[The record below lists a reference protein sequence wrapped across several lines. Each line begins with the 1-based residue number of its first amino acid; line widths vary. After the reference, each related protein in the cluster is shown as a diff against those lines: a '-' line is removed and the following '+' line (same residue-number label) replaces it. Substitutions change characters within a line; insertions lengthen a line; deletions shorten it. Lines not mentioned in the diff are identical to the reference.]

1 MRWDGISEFVYVAEY
16 ESFTRAAKELGISTA
31 QVSRQ
36 ISALEK
42 RLNIKLLYRTTRK
55 VSLTEEGRVFYQHCR
70 GVLYG
75 LDAAEQAVSNLQ
87 SKPQGRI
94 KLTAPVTYGEQQ
106 LLPLV
111 NDFMVK
117 YSDIEVTA
125 FLSNQKVDLVE
136 GGYDLAIRIGKLS
149 DSTMMA
155 KKLSHRT
162 NFVCAAPA
170 YLKKHGIPYSLNELN
185 QHNCLLGTRDY
196 WHFIESAKTIEPAQ
210 TKYKKETG
218 EKSNK
223 DFDKE
228 QNTQADQEKN
238 MRVSG
243 SVQYNSGHSLVDAAL
258 KGLGIV
264 QLPDYYVQKYL
275 ESGELVSLLDNY
287 REPEESIWAIY
298 PHNRHLSPKIRLLV
312 DYLAERLA

>member
-1 MRWDGISEFVYVAEY
+1 MRWDGISEFVYVAEH
-16 ESFTRAAKELGISTA
+16 ESFTRAAKELGVSTA

-70 GVLYG
+70 GVLDG

-111 NDFMVK
+111 NDFMVQ
-117 YSDIEVTA
+117 YRDIEVTA
-125 FLSNQKVDLVE
+125 FLSNQKIDLID

-155 KKLSHRT
+155 KKLSRRT
-162 NFVCAAPA
+162 NFVCAAPT
-170 YLKKHGIPYSLNELN
+170 YLKKHGTPHTLSDLHK
-185 QHNCLLGTRDY
+185 HNCLLGTRDY
-196 WHFIESAKTIEPAQ
+196 WHFIENDKDTNNDVD
-210 TKYKKETG
+210 KET
-218 EKSNK
+218 NL
-223 DFDKE
+223 
-228 QNTQADQEKN
+228 
-238 MRVSG
+238 RVSG

-264 QLPDYYVQKYL
+264 QLPDYYVQKHL
-275 ESGELVSLLDNY
+275 ASGELVSVLDNY

-312 DYLAERLA
+312 DYLAARLV

>member
-1 MRWDGISEFVYVAEY
+1 MRWDGISEFVYVAEH

-70 GVLYG
+70 GVLDG

-106 LLPLV
+106 LLPLI
-111 NDFMVK
+111 NDFMVQ

-125 FLSNQKVDLVE
+125 FLSNQKIDLVD

-155 KKLSHRT
+155 KKLSRRT

-170 YLKKHGIPYSLNELN
+170 YLEKYGTPHSLSDLS
-185 QHNCLLGTRDY
+185 QHNCLLSTRDY
-196 WHFIESAKTIEPAQ
+196 WHFIENGKNA
-210 TKYKKETG
+210 
-218 EKSNK
+218 
-223 DFDKE
+223 DKE
-228 QNTQADQEKN
+228 KN
-238 MRVSG
+238 LRVSG
-243 SVQYNSGHSLVDAAL
+243 TVQYNSGHSLVDAAL

-275 ESGELVSLLDNY
+275 ASGELVSLLDNY

-312 DYLAERLA
+312 DYLAERLTV

>member
-1 MRWDGISEFVYVAEY
+1 MRWDGVSEFVYVAEY

-70 GVLYG
+70 SVLDG

-87 SKPQGRI
+87 STPQGRI

-111 NDFMVK
+111 NDFMMQ

-125 FLSNQKVDLVE
+125 FLSNRKIDLIE

-162 NFVCAAPA
+162 NFVCAAPS
-170 YLKKHGIPYSLNELN
+170 YLNKYGTPHALSELS

-196 WHFIESAKTIEPAQ
+196 WHFIDTDPRASDAG
-210 TKYKKETG
+210 KER
-218 EKSNK
+218 NL
-223 DFDKE
+223 
-228 QNTQADQEKN
+228 
-238 MRVSG
+238 RVSG
-243 SVQYNSGHSLVDAAL
+243 SIQYNSGHSLVDAAL

-275 ESGELVSLLDNY
+275 ASGELISLLDDY

-298 PHNRHLSPKIRLLV
+298 PHNRQLSPKIRLLV
-312 DYLAERLA
+312 DYLAEHLA

>member
-1 MRWDGISEFVYVAEY
+1 MRWDGISEFVYVADY

-70 GVLYG
+70 GVLDG

-111 NDFMVK
+111 NDFMVQ
-117 YSDIEVTA
+117 YRDIEVTA
-125 FLSNQKVDLVE
+125 FLSNQKIDLID

-155 KKLSHRT
+155 KKLSRRT

-170 YLKKHGIPYSLNELN
+170 YLEKYGIPHSLSDLS

-196 WHFIESAKTIEPAQ
+196 WHFIEDGKIDS
-210 TKYKKETG
+210 G
-218 EKSNK
+218 K
-223 DFDKE
+223 DADKE
-228 QNTQADQEKN
+228 KN
-238 MRVSG
+238 LRVSG

-275 ESGELVSLLDNY
+275 ASGELVSLLNNY
-287 REPEESIWAIY
+287 REPEESIWAVY

-312 DYLAERLA
+312 DYLAEHLV

>member
-16 ESFTRAAKELGISTA
+16 ESFTRAAKELDISTA

-42 RLNIKLLYRTTRK
+42 RLNIRLLYRTTRK

-70 GVLYG
+70 GVLDG

-87 SKPQGRI
+87 TKPQGRI

-106 LLPLV
+106 LLPLI
-111 NDFMVK
+111 NDFMVQ
-117 YSDIEVTA
+117 YRDIEVTA
-125 FLSNQKVDLVE
+125 FLSNQKIDLIE

-170 YLKKHGIPYSLNELN
+170 YLEKYGVPYSLVDLR

-196 WHFIESAKTIEPAQ
+196 WHFIENDKNA
-210 TKYKKETG
+210 
-218 EKSNK
+218 
-223 DFDKE
+223 DKE
-228 QNTQADQEKN
+228 INL
-238 MRVSG
+238 RVSG
-243 SVQYNSGHSLVDAAL
+243 SVQYNSGHGLVDAAL
-258 KGLGIV
+258 KSLGIV

-275 ESGELVSLLDNY
+275 ESGALVSVLDDY
-287 REPEESIWAIY
+287 REPEEGIWAIY

-312 DYLAERLA
+312 DYLAERLS

>member
-1 MRWDGISEFVYVAEY
+1 MRWDGISEFVYVADY

-70 GVLYG
+70 GVLDG

-111 NDFMVK
+111 NDFMVQ
-117 YSDIEVTA
+117 YRDIEVTA
-125 FLSNQKVDLVE
+125 FLSNQKIDLID

-155 KKLSHRT
+155 KKLSRRT

-170 YLKKHGIPYSLNELN
+170 YLEKYGMPHSLSDLS

-196 WHFIESAKTIEPAQ
+196 WHFIEDGKIDSGKNA
-210 TKYKKETG
+210 
-218 EKSNK
+218 
-223 DFDKE
+223 DKE
-228 QNTQADQEKN
+228 KN
-238 MRVSG
+238 LRVSG

-275 ESGELVSLLDNY
+275 ASGELVSLLNNY

-312 DYLAERLA
+312 DYLAEHLV

>member
-1 MRWDGISEFVYVAEY
+1 MRWDGISEFVYVAEH

-70 GVLYG
+70 SVLDG

-87 SKPQGRI
+87 AKPQGRI

-111 NDFMVK
+111 NDFMVQ
-117 YSDIEVTA
+117 YRDIEVTA
-125 FLSNQKVDLVE
+125 FLSNQKIDLVD

-155 KKLSHRT
+155 KKLSRRT

-170 YLKKHGIPYSLNELN
+170 YLERHGTPHSLSELS

-196 WHFIESAKTIEPAQ
+196 WHFIEDGKIDSGKNA
-210 TKYKKETG
+210 
-218 EKSNK
+218 
-223 DFDKE
+223 DKE
-228 QNTQADQEKN
+228 KN
-238 MRVSG
+238 LRVSG

-275 ESGELVSLLDNY
+275 ASGELVSLLNNY

-312 DYLAERLA
+312 DYLAEHLV

>member
-42 RLNIKLLYRTTRK
+42 RLNIRLLYRTTRK

-70 GVLYG
+70 GVIDG

-87 SKPQGRI
+87 TKPQGRI

-111 NDFMVK
+111 NNFMVM

-125 FLSNQKVDLVE
+125 FLSNQKIDLVD

-162 NFVCAAPA
+162 NFVCAAPT
-170 YLKKHGIPYSLNELN
+170 YLEKHGIPHFLSELSE
-185 QHNCLLGTRDY
+185 HNCLLGTRDY
-196 WHFIESAKTIEPAQ
+196 WHFIE
-210 TKYKKETG
+210 
-218 EKSNK
+218 N
-223 DFDKE
+223 DKE
-228 QNTQADQEKN
+228 AGKERN

-243 SVQYNSGHSLVDAAL
+243 TVQYNSGHSLVDAAL

-264 QLPDYYVQKYL
+264 QLPDYYVQKHL
-275 ESGELVSLLDNY
+275 ASGALVSVLDNY
-287 REPEESIWAIY
+287 REPEEGIWAIY

-312 DYLAERLA
+312 DYLAERLS

>member
-1 MRWDGISEFVYVAEY
+1 MRWDGISEFVYVADY

-70 GVLYG
+70 GVLDG

-111 NDFMVK
+111 NDFMVQ
-117 YSDIEVTA
+117 YRDIEVTA
-125 FLSNQKVDLVE
+125 FLSNQKIDLID

-155 KKLSHRT
+155 KKLSRRT

-170 YLKKHGIPYSLNELN
+170 YLEKYGIPHSLSDLS

-196 WHFIESAKTIEPAQ
+196 WHFIEDGKIDSGKNA
-210 TKYKKETG
+210 
-218 EKSNK
+218 
-223 DFDKE
+223 DKE
-228 QNTQADQEKN
+228 KN
-238 MRVSG
+238 LHVSG

-275 ESGELVSLLDNY
+275 ASGELVSLLNNY
-287 REPEESIWAIY
+287 REPEESIWAVY

-312 DYLAERLA
+312 DYLAEHLV

>member
-1 MRWDGISEFVYVAEY
+1 MRWDGISEFVYVAEH

-70 GVLYG
+70 GVLDG

-87 SKPQGRI
+87 AKPQGRI

-111 NDFMVK
+111 NDFMVQ
-117 YSDIEVTA
+117 YRDIEVTA
-125 FLSNQKVDLVE
+125 FLSNQKIDLID

-155 KKLSHRT
+155 KKLSRRT

-170 YLKKHGIPYSLNELN
+170 YLEKYGIPHSLSDLS

-196 WHFIESAKTIEPAQ
+196 WHFIEDGKIDSGKNA
-210 TKYKKETG
+210 
-218 EKSNK
+218 
-223 DFDKE
+223 DKE
-228 QNTQADQEKN
+228 KN
-238 MRVSG
+238 LRVSG

-275 ESGELVSLLDNY
+275 ASGELVSLLNNY

-312 DYLAERLA
+312 DYLAEHLV